1 MRLGDHSAARGHIGS
16 LKNKLQS
23 LKHSVLMVLLEHVA
37 SGARL
42 AVGNTHLFSDLVI
55 ISGVSAMTRLYFWCF
70 ARA

>member
-23 LKHSVLMVLLEHVA
+23 LQHSVLMVLLEHVA